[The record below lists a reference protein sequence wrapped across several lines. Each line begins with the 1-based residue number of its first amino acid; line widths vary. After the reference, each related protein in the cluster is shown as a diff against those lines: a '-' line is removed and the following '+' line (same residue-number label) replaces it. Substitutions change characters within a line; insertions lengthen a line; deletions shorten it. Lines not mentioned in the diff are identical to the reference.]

1 MKEYFKSLCTTA
13 FRCFFRHSLFSCR
26 LSLTALCLLLAVYF
40 GCGGKPKP
48 EKLPYSVRQNLNL
61 LQENPQFVIY
71 MNFKN
76 MRQTEFWKENLRDSI
91 INAENTFGNLMN
103 TFKAATGV
111 SIDDNLDE
119 IYFANSWLGENSIIL
134 KGIFNREKLNNY
146 ILNDTLFTKEDF
158 NGITL
163 YKSNQNNLYFFFK
176 DNFTLC
182 ASNYTKRIESMMNT
196 TDTSHTGLSA
206 NENIMSVVDD
216 ITYKEYFWMFT
227 TEKTFIRGVFE
238 NYLKSKSG
246 ISDAGEINK
255 SDSAVIEQFQQ
266 IDSSEIQAN
275 LILNSLYKSINSISF
290 SLVMKDDLKFVIQF
304 KCIDDRSAEQLK
316 QAVGG
321 IIIVSKLSA
330 TGKEK
335 KDIGPTEKLL
345 NKVKIENYDNYVF
358 IYLTVER
365 ENIIQIRESLGKTN

>member
-26 LSLTALCLLLAVYF
+26 LSLTAFCLLLAVYF

-103 TFKAATGV
+103 TFKVATGV

-146 ILNDTLFTKEDF
+146 IINDTLFTKEDF

-206 NENIMSVVDD
+206 NENIMNVVDD

-246 ISDAGEINK
+246 ISEDGEINK

-290 SLVMKDDLKFVIQF
+290 SLVMKDDLRFVIQF